1 MNEKYYV
8 IAGTHN
14 EFKEFCHRKLTEL
27 IKDGKTVSLSN
38 FVCVTDP
45 IQLKGIYSPH
55 GWLIGTWRTRENI
68 KAILKT
74 LIINQHNGIPDTL
87 YNILEE
93 VLG

>member
-38 FVCVTDP
+38 FVCVTGP
-45 IQLKGIYSPH
+45 SQLIGVFSPH
-55 GWLIGTWRTRENI
+55 GWCIGTWKDRDNI
-68 KAILKT
+68 KEIVTMLHFSERRSMLPET
-74 LIINQHNGIPDTL
+74 
-87 YNILEE
+87 ILE
-93 VLG
+93 VLY